1 MAWVEELTTQFEPTR
16 ENGPSSS
23 VGDLFDSFRS
33 ASDFLAALN
42 WPDEYQLA
50 QFSTKLAKV
59 SLACSFAPALC
70 PGRPKRWERVTH
82 GNLSLQAPA
91 CVCAP
96 TSRPST
102 DRIDVQLV
110 H

>member
-1 MAWVEELTTQFEPTR
+1 MQFEPTR

-59 SLACSFAPALC
+59 SSFQPFPVFSVPVAH
-70 PGRPKRWERVTH
+70 RVGPEH
-82 GNLSLQAPA
+82 AVKVAVRSSGLHPRRG
-91 CVCAP
+91 VY
-96 TSRPST
+96 
-102 DRIDVQLV
+102 
-110 H
+110 